1 MIAAR
6 HGAAS
11 GPRGWRARESG
22 PASAASSR
30 ALLGSSLQGAERV
43 PRLDTTTPSDKAMFG
58 MLGVFAEFE
67 WAMIQERV
75 KAGMTRARAEVG
87 RPKMAAEFEQSI
99 R

>member
-1 MIAAR
+1 
-6 HGAAS
+6 
-11 GPRGWRARESG
+11 
-22 PASAASSR
+22 
-30 ALLGSSLQGAERV
+30 LQGAERV

-99 R
+99 REALHAVEPLIGPARPWRAA